1 MSDTE
6 NTTEEKIIEPAAE
19 QAVSAVVPVVE
30 EVKKISIDDVYKLEI
45 KIGTI
50 LEATAV
56 PDADKLIMY
65 KVDLGEAE
73 PRTILSG
80 VREYFPEIENL
91 IGKQFPVITNL
102 APRKIRG
109 IESNGMILY
118 VTGDLENFTTL
129 EPGTKVTP
137 GVSVT

>member
-1 MSDTE
+1 MSDTTPI
-6 NTTEEKIIEPAAE
+6 TTPAIEEKAPEE
-19 QAVSAVVPVVE
+19 KVPL
-30 EVKKISIDDVYKLEI
+30 ISIDDVKKLEI
-45 KIGTI
+45 RIGTI
-50 LEATAV
+50 LEAV
-56 PDADKLIMY
+56 PVEGADKLIAY

-80 VREYFPEIENL
+80 VREYFSDISVL
-91 IGKQFPVITNL
+91 VGKQLPVITNL

-118 VTGDLENFTTL
+118 VTGDLANFTTL

-137 GVSVT
+137 GVSIT

>member
-1 MSDTE
+1 M
-6 NTTEEKIIEPAAE
+6 
-19 QAVSAVVPVVE
+19 
-30 EVKKISIDDVYKLEI
+30 ISIDDVKKLEI

-65 KVDLGEAE
+65 KVDLGDEV
-73 PRTILSG
+73 RTILSG
-80 VREYFPEIENL
+80 VREYFPDIAGL
-91 IGKQFPVITNL
+91 VGKQFPVITNL
-102 APRKIRG
+102 APRVIRG

-129 EPGTKVTP
+129 EPAKKVNS

>member
-6 NTTEEKIIEPAAE
+6 NTTEEIKTEGIAE
-19 QAVSAVVPVVE
+19 PVVE
-30 EVKKISIDDVYKLEI
+30 VAKKISIDDVYKLEI

-50 LEATAV
+50 LEASAV

-80 VREYFPEIENL
+80 VREYFPEIETL

-129 EPGTKVTP
+129 EPGKKVKA

>member
-1 MSDTE
+1 M
-6 NTTEEKIIEPAAE
+6 NEEQKIT
-19 QAVSAVVPVVE
+19 
-30 EVKKISIDDVYKLEI
+30 IDDVKKLEI

-56 PDADKLIMY
+56 PGADKLVMY
-65 KVDLGEAE
+65 KVDLGEE
-73 PRTILSG
+73 MPRTILSG
-80 VREYFPEIENL
+80 VREYFPDISML
-91 IGKQFPVITNL
+91 VGKQVPVITNL
-102 APRKIRG
+102 APRMIRG

-129 EPGTKVTP
+129 EPGTKVRS